1 MWIPKPAPCPD
12 LAIDLGATLQD
23 LVSRLTPDNPQV
35 NNGVLQVAH
44 AIFKRW
50 RPLFRS
56 DSLFNEINHV
66 LTKFTEPLLK
76 LFEVRSS
83 TAFHPLPPAD
93 HPIVY

>member
-1 MWIPKPAPCPD
+1 MWIPQPAPCPD
-12 LAIDLGATLQD
+12 LATDLGVTLQD

-76 LFEVRSS
+76 LFEVRCSA
-83 TAFHPLPPAD
+83 AFHPLPTS
-93 HPIVY
+93 